1 MLQGQSLTQAQNLH
15 RTATTNG
22 APGAP
27 QGYQNRQQRQFLEQQ
42 TSIPSAPLPLL
53 EEQSRH
59 SYQQQPTPTPTP
71 TTQPHQPPPQ
81 EAEHYPPQKAEHN
94 PSHTTEQHYPAQ
106 PHQHQQYQQQQ
117 HQVQQQQK
125 QEQQEQEP
133 ATSPVAREFTIVA
146 LGKSGEG
153 KSTLL
158 NSILGREIFLAKASV
173 SEVTQHV
180 DKATNN
186 FLNIPS
192 NPVMHC
198 IDTPSFN
205 GKLHDPHRVKELG
218 ALLTKVAAGV
228 DAFLFVVKCTR
239 YRFDSTF
246 YQTLLTYQSLL
257 TPAFWS
263 KLILVFTH
271 ATPALLPSTNP
282 EARVPL
288 MAWAREIQEKFKL
301 PTAPKVVFAMDFARF
316 PYPSGGA
323 QDFWEKLMEL
333 DANTEPYCH
342 RPFLESF
349 GNGIAVEGYVQRIK
363 GHLALFEPRFFESQ
377 AEGQYQEHKQAL
389 LKKRGTE
396 GGRVGGEGRG
406 GSGGGWR
413 FGLFRK
419 STQATARPGMI

>member
-1 MLQGQSLTQAQNLH
+1 MTMHQGQTQH
-15 RTATTNG
+15 
-22 APGAP
+22 
-27 QGYQNRQQRQFLEQQ
+27 QQRQGTRPAED
-42 TSIPSAPLPLL
+42 
-53 EEQSRH
+53 RRG
-59 SYQQQPTPTPTP
+59 YQQQPYTAQQSSSTTGSYQTRHNQQPTP
-71 TTQPHQPPPQ
+71 PPPQ
-81 EAEHYPPQKAEHN
+81 KAEHYPPALNTEHYPPQK
-94 PSHTTEQHYPAQ
+94 TEHYPPQ
-106 PHQHQQYQQQQ
+106 SQHQQYPPQRRQQQQ
-117 HQVQQQQK
+117 
-125 QEQQEQEP
+125 QEIQQEP
-133 ATSPVAREFTIVA
+133 IAPPAREFTIVA

-180 DKATNN
+180 DKATNH
-186 FLNIPS
+186 FLNITT

-205 GKLHDPHRVKELG
+205 GKLHDPHRINELG

-228 DAFLFVVKCTR
+228 DAFLFCVKCTR

-246 YQTLLTYQSLL
+246 QQTLLTYQSLL

-263 KLILVFTH
+263 KLIIVFTH
-271 ATPALLPSTNP
+271 ATPELLPPQSDSRASLAGWST
-282 EARVPL
+282 
-288 MAWAREIQEKFKL
+288 EIQEKFKL
-301 PTAPKVVFAMDFARF
+301 PTPPKVIFAMDYVRF

-323 QDFWEKLMEL
+323 QDFWEALMEL

-363 GHLALFEPRFFESQ
+363 GHLAVFEPRFFESQ
-377 AEGQYQEHKQAL
+377 AEGQYREQHQHSSL
-389 LKKRGTE
+389 LKKRATE
-396 GGRVGGEGRG
+396 Y
-406 GSGGGWR
+406 R

-419 STQATARPGMI
+419 STHATTRGG